1 MQGNRHPHMTTTD
14 VGTSLSP
21 PPPHLLPPLLL
32 QSAGSNYPRGK
43 MPSHPVQFLLKS
55 VVVRGRG
62 KLIKKITLG
71 VRTAGVVNSGRCQGR
86 IRRRPALNGR
96 LRKKA
101 DNSNGRQCTVNGS
114 TQRQMSAEMLAAEM
128 SGDGGESRGSG
139 GAIAAEQINSEWL
152 L

>member
-1 MQGNRHPHMTTTD
+1 M
-14 VGTSLSP
+14 
-21 PPPHLLPPLLL
+21 
-32 QSAGSNYPRGK
+32 
-43 MPSHPVQFLLKS
+43 
-55 VVVRGRG
+55 
-62 KLIKKITLG
+62 
-71 VRTAGVVNSGRCQGR
+71 
-86 IRRRPALNGR
+86 NGR

-128 SGDGGESRGSG
+128 LAAEMSGDGGESRGSG